1 MSMRVHKLTTYLQAA
16 EAYTLIEFLD
26 LVREVLMQAYGD
38 EIRAMLQQASAPAPP
53 SSSSSSSSEPT
64 LGDEDPFQAPIPQK
78 GVKGTA
84 A

>member
-1 MSMRVHKLTTYLQAA
+1 MSMRVHKLTTYLQAD

-53 SSSSSSSSEPT
+53 SSSSSSEPT